1 LKLGSFTIIS
11 LVIVDGV
18 LFLVWLFGNY
28 GKGEILR
35 IFKHKIR
42 PSGGGAPYALAFDH
56 KSKATSPL
64 LDREREK
71 EVDLLGKTENRVM
84 IGL

>member
-1 LKLGSFTIIS
+1 M
-11 LVIVDGV
+11 IVDGV

-42 PSGGGAPYALAFDH
+42 PSGGAPYALAFDH
-56 KSKATSPL
+56 KYKATSPL

>member
-1 LKLGSFTIIS
+1 
-11 LVIVDGV
+11 VIVDGV

-56 KSKATSPL
+56 KYKATSPL

>member
-1 LKLGSFTIIS
+1 
-11 LVIVDGV
+11 VIVDGV
-18 LFLVWLFGNY
+18 LFLVCLFRKYGN
-28 GKGEILR
+28 GEIFR

-71 EVDLLGKTENRVM
+71 EVHLLGKTVNQVM

>member
-1 LKLGSFTIIS
+1 M
-11 LVIVDGV
+11 IVDGV
-18 LFLVWLFGNY
+18 LFLVCLFRKYGN
-28 GKGEILR
+28 GEIFR

-71 EVDLLGKTENRVM
+71 EVDLLGKTVNQVM